1 MGLTL
6 GVMEGA
12 ELGELVGLR
21 VGATVGLTL
30 GADVGDVDGAAVT
43 GSQVCPVEL
52 QSGTHTNPWAQP
64 QCQVWPAP
72 VKQIPC
78 AVFTHP

>member
-30 GADVGDVDGAAVT
+30 GADVGDVDGDAVI
-43 GSQVCPVEL
+43 GSQVCPSAS
-52 QSGTHTNPWAQP
+52 QYGTQTKPVTQP
-64 QCQVWPAP
+64 QCQVWPSPA
-72 VKQIPC
+72 KQTPC